1 MKKAMILCLLCA
13 VPASAQ
19 WTMID
24 LLHAAFEKSPEYRE
38 ARRELSEAED
48 RYGIVLGEQ
57 GFQVFYRG
65 EAHRD
70 FDEDRNINLNL
81 DLPGFG
87 TEATRFDRTSN
98 RITLERAV
106 ALTGSTLEFGSGV
119 TTTDFESLSSSRNT
133 TRSLFTVLLRQPLL
147 RANPH
152 QLERRHAEQT
162 LLGARADFAARR
174 ATIVSDVADRF
185 ITCLTAMEERKIRRD
200 AFDEARQMEEMT
212 RAQAVAGDRTELELR
227 QTELFT
233 KEANLAIIENE
244 AVVRKASQELLE
256 LAGIVLFEQTRLDE
270 SSLATLGGFGKA
282 VEPMEMPALPA
293 SFEDHPRIIRARRS
307 LEERRLGVIEVGD
320 RHGAKI
326 DLIGRYQWEGDRNVD
341 LFSDFLK
348 SWEAGVTV
356 TIPLFTSG
364 VKSRTRRIARENLV
378 SAEEELQIERNR
390 VRRDAEDALTQLKVA
405 EERLSIERTKVDQA
419 VDQVRVD
426 EALYQVGEARLDDYL
441 RSQNAVTEAR
451 INVLRRQ
458 GALVRRRIDYL
469 TSIGADPYVFLVS
482 Q

>member
-133 TRSLFTVLLRQPLL
+133 TRSLFTVLLRQSLL

-185 ITCLTAMEERKIRRD
+185 ITCLTAM
-200 AFDEARQMEEMT
+200 
-212 RAQAVAGDRTELELR
+212 
-227 QTELFT
+227 
-233 KEANLAIIENE
+233 
-244 AVVRKASQELLE
+244 
-256 LAGIVLFEQTRLDE
+256 
-270 SSLATLGGFGKA
+270 
-282 VEPMEMPALPA
+282 
-293 SFEDHPRIIRARRS
+293 
-307 LEERRLGVIEVGD
+307 
-320 RHGAKI
+320 
-326 DLIGRYQWEGDRNVD
+326 
-341 LFSDFLK
+341 
-348 SWEAGVTV
+348 
-356 TIPLFTSG
+356 
-364 VKSRTRRIARENLV
+364 
-378 SAEEELQIERNR
+378 
-390 VRRDAEDALTQLKVA
+390 
-405 EERLSIERTKVDQA
+405 
-419 VDQVRVD
+419 
-426 EALYQVGEARLDDYL
+426 
-441 RSQNAVTEAR
+441 
-451 INVLRRQ
+451 
-458 GALVRRRIDYL
+458 
-469 TSIGADPYVFLVS
+469 
-482 Q
+482 